1 MSDVVKKQLEKIEK
15 QEKKY
20 LEKKEGKLYCK
31 KKAFGEAIENKI
43 PEKVKQAIE
52 KAFY

>member
-31 KKAFGEAIENKI
+31 RKHL
-43 PEKVKQAIE
+43 EKL
-52 KAFY
+52 